1 MPEHARIEEKEKV
14 ECRQKKHGAYI
25 HTIHLVTSTA
35 GENNGSK
42 VDWMKEE
49 ERPYG

>member
-1 MPEHARIEEKEKV
+1 MQELRKRKSGMPP
-14 ECRQKKHGAYI
+14 KKHGSYI
-25 HTIHLVTSTA
+25 HSIHLVTSTA